1 MKKWLLPVML
11 MSGLTL
17 TTSACSPSDEP
28 VQSETPAPDPEPE
41 PDPSPDNPTP
51 EPGTDGRALVVYF
64 SCTNTTKGVAE
75 HIASIT
81 ESGMYQI
88 EPEEPYTSADLDYN
102 NSSSRANREQN
113 DPSARPAIAGSLEN
127 LSDYDIVFLGYPI
140 WWGKAPK
147 IIFTFLESYDFAG
160 KTIVPFCTSHS
171 SGIGSSDTDL
181 HELAA
186 QATWMQGRRFGG
198 NASESDVR
206 EWIESLNLNLEGNTD
221 VSSFNLSAGV
231 NGKAPTVRLSSGYD
245 MPILGLG
252 TYSLYGDV
260 CKNSVKAALASGFR
274 KFDTAS
280 VYGNEEE
287 LGEAIRESGVPRE
300 EIFVT
305 TKLYPSQYAN
315 PEAAIEECLRKLDI
329 GYVDLMLLHHPG
341 TDEVKAYKAM
351 EKYVETGQIRSLG
364 VSCYYVEEINEFLP
378 QVSIKPVL
386 VQNEVHPYYQDTE
399 VVNHLHSL
407 GIIVEAWYPLG
418 GRGHQRELLNDPVLS
433 RIAEGHGK
441 SVVQV
446 ILRWH
451 LQRGVVA
458 IPGSSNPD
466 HIEENISIFD
476 FSLTDDEMAQIA
488 ALNRN
493 EKHDWY

>member
-1 MKKWLLPVML
+1 ML

-28 VQSETPAPDPEPE
+28 IQSETPAPNPEPE

-75 HIASIT
+75 HIASVT
-81 ESGMYQI
+81 ESGMYRI
-88 EPEEPYTSADLDYN
+88 EPEEPYTSADLNYN

-147 IIFTFLESYDFAG
+147 IIFTFLESYDVAG

-181 HELAA
+181 HALAA

-206 EWIESLNLNLEGNTD
+206 EWIESLNLNLGGNTD

-252 TYSLYGDV
+252 TYSLHGDV

-280 VYGNEEE
+280 IYGNEEE
-287 LGEAIRESGVPRE
+287 IGEAIRESDVPRE

-305 TKLYPSQYAN
+305 TKLYPNQFAN
-315 PEAAIEECLRKLDI
+315 AEAAIEECLEKLNI
-329 GYVDLMLLHHPG
+329 GYIDLMLLHHPG
-341 TDEVKAYKAM
+341 TNDVAAYKAM
-351 EKYVETGQIRSLG
+351 ERAVAQGKIRSLG
-364 VSCYYVEEINEFLP
+364 LSNYYVEEMSEFLP
-378 QVSIKPVL
+378 QISIKPVL
-386 VQNEVHPYYQDTE
+386 VQNEIHPYYQEND
-399 VVNHLHSL
+399 VIPYMHRQ
-407 GIIVEAWYPLG
+407 GIIVEAWYPFG
-418 GRGHQRELLNDPVLS
+418 GRGHTSEMFADATIS
-433 RIAEGHGK
+433 RIAQAHGK
-441 SVVQV
+441 SSAQV
-446 ILRWH
+446 ILRWD
-451 LQRGVVA
+451 LQKGVVV

-466 HIEENISIFD
+466 HIQENISVFD
-476 FSLTDDEMAQIA
+476 FELTDEEMAAIN
-488 ALNRN
+488 ALDRG

>member
-81 ESGMYQI
+81 ESGMYRI

-113 DPSARPAIAGSLEN
+113 APSARPAIAGSLEN

-181 HELAA
+181 HALAA

-206 EWIESLNLNLEGNTD
+206 DWIESLNLNLGGNTD

-252 TYSLYGDV
+252 TYSLHGDV

-280 VYGNEEE
+280 IYGNEEE
-287 LGEAIRESGVPRE
+287 IGEAIRESDVPRE

-305 TKLYPSQYAN
+305 TKLYPNQFAN
-315 PEAAIEECLRKLDI
+315 AEAAIEECLEKLNI
-329 GYVDLMLLHHPG
+329 GYIDLMLLHHPG
-341 TDEVKAYKAM
+341 TNDVAAYKAM
-351 EKYVETGQIRSLG
+351 ERAVAQGKIRSLG
-364 VSCYYVEEINEFLP
+364 LSNYYVEEMSELLP

-386 VQNEVHPYYQDTE
+386 VQNEIHPYYQEND
-399 VVNHLHSL
+399 VIPYMHRQ
-407 GIIVEAWYPLG
+407 GIVVEAWYPFG
-418 GRGHQRELLNDPVLS
+418 GRGHTSEMFADATIS
-433 RIAEGHGK
+433 RIAQAHGK
-441 SVVQV
+441 SSAQV
-446 ILRWH
+446 ILRWD
-451 LQRGVVA
+451 LQKGVVV

-466 HIEENISIFD
+466 HIQENISVFD
-476 FSLTDDEMAQIA
+476 FELTDEEMAVIN
-488 ALNRN
+488 ALDRN

>member
-1 MKKWLLPVML
+1 ML

-17 TTSACSPSDEP
+17 TTSACSPSDDP
-28 VQSETPAPDPEPE
+28 VQSETPAPDPE

-75 HIASIT
+75 HIASVT
-81 ESGMYQI
+81 ESGMFRI

-147 IIFTFLESYDFAG
+147 IIFTFLESYNFAG

-181 HELAA
+181 HALAA

-206 EWIESLNLNLEGNTD
+206 EWIESLNLNLGSNTD

-252 TYSLYGDV
+252 TYSLHGDV

-280 VYGNEEE
+280 IYGNEEE
-287 LGEAIRESGVPRE
+287 IGEAIRESDVPRE
-300 EIFVT
+300 EIFVA
-305 TKLYPSQYAN
+305 TKLYPNQYAN
-315 PEAAIEECLRKLDI
+315 PEAAIEECLEKLNI
-329 GYVDLMLLHHPG
+329 GYIDLMLLHHPG
-341 TDEVKAYKAM
+341 TNDVAAYKAM
-351 EKYVETGQIRSLG
+351 ERAVAQGKIRSLG
-364 VSCYYVEEINEFLP
+364 LSNYYVEEMSEFLP

-386 VQNEVHPYYQDTE
+386 VQNEIHPYYQEND
-399 VVNHLHSL
+399 VIPYMHRQ
-407 GIIVEAWYPLG
+407 GIVVEAWYPFG
-418 GRGHQRELLNDPVLS
+418 GRGHTSEMFADATIS
-433 RIAEGHGK
+433 RIAQAHGK
-441 SVVQV
+441 SSAQV
-446 ILRWH
+446 ILRWD
-451 LQRGVVA
+451 LQKGVVV

-466 HIEENISIFD
+466 HIQENISVFD
-476 FSLTDDEMAQIA
+476 FELTDEEMAVIN
-488 ALNRN
+488 ALDRN

>member
-28 VQSETPAPDPEPE
+28 IQSETPAPNPEPE

-75 HIASIT
+75 HIASVT
-81 ESGMYQI
+81 ESGMYRI
-88 EPEEPYTSADLDYN
+88 EPEEPYTSADLNYN

-181 HELAA
+181 HALAA

-206 EWIESLNLNLEGNTD
+206 EWIESLNLNLGGNTD

-252 TYSLYGDV
+252 TYSLHGDV

-280 VYGNEEE
+280 IYGNEEE
-287 LGEAIRESGVPRE
+287 IGEAIRESDVPRE

-305 TKLYPSQYAN
+305 TKLYPNQFAN
-315 PEAAIEECLRKLDI
+315 AEAAIEECLEKLNI
-329 GYVDLMLLHHPG
+329 GYIDLMLLHHPG
-341 TDEVKAYKAM
+341 TNDVAAYKAM
-351 EKYVETGQIRSLG
+351 ERAVAQGKIRSLG
-364 VSCYYVEEINEFLP
+364 LSNYYVEEMSEFLP
-378 QVSIKPVL
+378 QISIKPVL
-386 VQNEVHPYYQDTE
+386 VQNEIHPYYQEND
-399 VVNHLHSL
+399 VIPYMHRQ
-407 GIIVEAWYPLG
+407 GIIVEAWYPFG
-418 GRGHQRELLNDPVLS
+418 GRGHTSEMFADATIS
-433 RIAEGHGK
+433 RIAQAHGK
-441 SVVQV
+441 SSAQV
-446 ILRWH
+446 ILRWD
-451 LQRGVVA
+451 LEKGVVV

-466 HIEENISIFD
+466 HIQENISVFD
-476 FSLTDDEMAQIA
+476 FELTDEEMAAIN
-488 ALNRN
+488 ALDRG

>member
-28 VQSETPAPDPEPE
+28 IQSETPAPNPEPE

-75 HIASIT
+75 HIASVT
-81 ESGMYQI
+81 ESGMYRI
-88 EPEEPYTSADLDYN
+88 EPEEPYTSADLNYN

-160 KTIVPFCTSHS
+160 KTIVPFCTSHF

-181 HELAA
+181 HALAA

-206 EWIESLNLNLEGNTD
+206 EWIESLNLNLGGNTD

-252 TYSLYGDV
+252 TYSLHGDV

-280 VYGNEEE
+280 IYGNEEE
-287 LGEAIRESGVPRE
+287 IGEAIRESDVPRE

-305 TKLYPSQYAN
+305 TKLYPNQFAN
-315 PEAAIEECLRKLDI
+315 AEAAIEECLEKLNI
-329 GYVDLMLLHHPG
+329 GYIDLMLLHHPG
-341 TDEVKAYKAM
+341 TNDVAAYKAM
-351 EKYVETGQIRSLG
+351 ERAVAQGKIRSLG
-364 VSCYYVEEINEFLP
+364 LSNYYVEEMSEFLP
-378 QVSIKPVL
+378 QISIKPVL
-386 VQNEVHPYYQDTE
+386 VQNEIHPYYQEND
-399 VVNHLHSL
+399 VIPYMHRQ
-407 GIIVEAWYPLG
+407 GIIVEAWYPFG
-418 GRGHQRELLNDPVLS
+418 GRGHTSEMFADATIS
-433 RIAEGHGK
+433 RIAQAHGK
-441 SVVQV
+441 SSAQV
-446 ILRWH
+446 ILRWD
-451 LQRGVVA
+451 LQKGVVV

-466 HIEENISIFD
+466 HIQENISVFD
-476 FSLTDDEMAQIA
+476 FELTDEEMAAIN
-488 ALNRN
+488 ALDRG